1 LAKRPESAHTD
12 IDWIYRD
19 RRVIDGLDHIGVE
32 LISVNLYQAML
43 PGITNVTERARYYSF
58 YPWCIHRYA
67 QEGPT
72 ERTRANWVR
81 WLRAVDFAYAASC
94 IAHDQQV
101 GNASGSAVVGGDR
114 ASDLLKGKALSAAIN
129 LQAASAVSDKGKV
142 EGPGAYF
149 KNPQGGFGQYYRGPL
164 RDMAV
169 VVEHEPAAW
178 PDVSLS
184 NYAGLQIANEVDKNS
199 SFRDLVDIADEGR
212 ATVEELARVGASV
225 HPDAIEPKGREESIL
240 RRMFLGTDPELCR
253 GQAPQQLHWRSTSLR
268 LMLDYLERSDLIE
281 ESPDYE
287 FRWACL
293 ARALPDGSLWTC
305 PPGLAEALGAW
316 GAYQRNDAL
325 NYCLECLMGVV
336 LDLLEDGPLRPLA
349 IAGQVADL
357 AMAPISASQDS
368 SALPALTG
376 RVSSWITACERSARD
391 QHADPWGEMSTWQWT
406 DRLETARGEA
416 DLATICGLAARLLG
430 RLATDRG
437 GTSSRPFS
445 AIPGATEM
453 AQGHDIHLEQWW
465 RRVDGASGEPI
476 KDFLIQLVIEWIV
489 FRHLRVATRKLAGQG
504 VSTFKFRPEEGRL
517 VLVADRL
524 PRATFTAPR
533 VRQGYRILADLRLVK
548 KSDDGWTITADGSR
562 AIES

>member
-1 LAKRPESAHTD
+1 
-12 IDWIYRD
+12 
-19 RRVIDGLDHIGVE
+19 
-32 LISVNLYQAML
+32 ML

-72 ERTRANWVR
+72 DRTRANWIR
-81 WLRAVDFAYAASC
+81 WLRAVDFAYAAAC
-94 IAHDQQV
+94 VAHDQQA
-101 GNASGSAVVGGDR
+101 GNTSGSAVVGGDR
-114 ASDLLKGKALSAAIN
+114 ASELLKGKSLSAVIN
-129 LQAASAVSDKGKV
+129 LQAPSAVNENGKI

-164 RDMAV
+164 REMAV
-169 VVEHEPAAW
+169 VVEHQQSAW

-199 SFRDLVDIADEGR
+199 SFRDLLEIADEGR
-212 ATVEELARVGASV
+212 STVGELARVGANV

-240 RRMFLGTDPELCR
+240 RKMFLGTDPELCR
-253 GQAPQQLHWRSTSLR
+253 GQAPEQLHWRSTSLR
-268 LMLDYLERSDLIE
+268 LMLDYVKRSDLIE

-293 ARALPDGSLWTC
+293 ARALPDDSPWTC
-305 PPGLAEALGAW
+305 SPSLSEALDAW
-316 GAYQRNDAL
+316 GAYQRNDTL

-336 LDLLEDGPLRPLA
+336 LDLLEGGPLRPMA
-349 IAGQVADL
+349 IAERVADL
-357 AMAPISASQDS
+357 AMARIGATEGF

-376 RVSSWITACERSARD
+376 RVSSWVTACERSAKEQR
-391 QHADPWGEMSTWQWT
+391 ADPWGEMSTWQWA
-406 DRLETARGEA
+406 DRLETARDDA
-416 DLATICGLAARLLG
+416 DLPTISGLAARLLG

-437 GTSSRPFS
+437 GTRSRPFS
-445 AIPGATEM
+445 AIPGATDM

-465 RRVDGASGEPI
+465 RRVDNCRSEQI
-476 KDFLIQLVIEWIV
+476 KEFLIQLVIEWVV

-504 VSTFKFRPEEGRL
+504 VSTFKFRPEEGKL

-533 VRQGYRILADLRLVK
+533 VRQGYRILADLRLVDK
-548 KSDDGWTITADGSR
+548 DDDGWTITTDGAR
-562 AIES
+562 AVEP